1 MLFRSVNL
9 QMNYWPTYSANLAE
23 CATPIIDYVN
33 SLREPGRVTAEKY
46 FGIASEPGEANGFS
60 AHTQNTPFG
69 WTCPGWAFSWGWSP
83 GAVPWII
90 QNCWE
95 YYEYTGDFE
104 YMRTHLYPMMKE
116 ETILY
121 DKILIDSGKEI
132 TLKDGSASTRLVTAP
147 TFSSEHGPYTMGNTY
162 ENSLAWQLY
171 DDTITAAK
179 LLGVDSDL
187 VTRWKTT
194 RERLA
199 PVEIG
204 DSGQI
209 KEWYIEG
216 EYGKTESGEDIPE
229 FDRGHRHM
237 SHMLGLFPG
246 DLISVEDTE
255 LLNAAVVSLEDR
267 GYTSTGWGMGQRIN
281 AWARTGSGNTA
292 YRLIQNLFKGGI
304 YPNLWDAHPPFQID
318 GNFGYTSGV
327 NEMLMQSNMGYINI
341 LPALPEVWA
350 NGSVN
355 GILARGN
362 FELGIDWTNGTADEI
377 RILSKNGGE
386 CAVQYPGI
394 ATAVIK
400 DSSGSVVA
408 SNVVSGKENRITFN
422 TDRKSVV

>member
-1 MLFRSVNL
+1 M
-9 QMNYWPTYSANLAE
+9 
-23 CATPIIDYVN
+23 
-33 SLREPGRVTAEKY
+33 
-46 FGIASEPGEANGFS
+46 
-60 AHTQNTPFG
+60 
-69 WTCPGWAFSWGWSP
+69 
-83 GAVPWII
+83 
-90 QNCWE
+90 
-95 YYEYTGDFE
+95 
-104 YMRTHLYPMMKE
+104 
-116 ETILY
+116 
-121 DKILIDSGKEI
+121 
-132 TLKDGSASTRLVTAP
+132 
-147 TFSSEHGPYTMGNTY
+147 
-162 ENSLAWQLY
+162 
-171 DDTITAAK
+171 
-179 LLGVDSDL
+179 
-187 VTRWKTT
+187 
-194 RERLA
+194 
-199 PVEIG
+199 
-204 DSGQI
+204 
-209 KEWYIEG
+209 
-216 EYGKTESGEDIPE
+216 
-229 FDRGHRHM
+229 
-237 SHMLGLFPG
+237 
-246 DLISVEDTE
+246 ISVEDTE

-422 TDRKSVV
+422 TTKGEEIGRAHV